1 MAGLS
6 QTSRKRW
13 LPIAAAAT
21 CSAVLAAL
29 LFSGVRLAA
38 RLQTASS
45 ALQLASSLS
54 SQPKFLRSE
63 LTLIQR
69 GLETRTYVGNS
80 LRALEAS
87 RVASNQAYA
96 RLAFAMRQAGPAS
109 GSDAAALYERALA
122 GWRPLDAGLAK
133 LASANNSGLYADS
146 ANGST
151 LTAAGAALKR
161 SVDELL
167 AAQTRATTALES
179 ELGALAAQLRETVV
193 HDGRSLRGLLLGG
206 AALASLLLAAM
217 LYFALRAG
225 RAAEAAAEA
234 ERQVGNLL
242 GTVREGL
249 FLITRDGRIGSAH
262 SDSLPALLHVPAP
275 AGQSFEELLR
285 PLVDDKTLLAATK
298 YLGLLHRDKV
308 NEELIESVNPLGQ
321 IEVSLPRPQAPPERR
336 FLSFSFRR
344 ARGAQDLV
352 FGAVADVTERVLLQR
367 ELEQLRTDQDSQAAL
382 LLQLLRAGPL
392 QLHSFLNNVDV
403 GVRRSNA
410 LLRSPGT
417 GAAELTQ
424 KLEGVFREM
433 HALKGEAAALG
444 LQSFV
449 QRTHQ
454 VEDLLDALRGRPELG
469 GDDFVP
475 AVVRLDELLD
485 HMQLVAS
492 MQDQLAHARAVPA
505 QVTDLPPERHG
516 DTAVLAPREAPL
528 PAPPPA
534 PAAAPDLGSALQRL
548 ATEMT
553 ATGERAVRIVCEG
566 LERVPPQ
573 YQAPVRDL
581 TIQLVRNAIVHG
593 IEPSA
598 TRAAAGKPP
607 TGTVRVRFNDAHE
620 HEYSLLVE
628 DDGQGLSPD
637 RIRERALERG
647 LLDAEQAAALDRS
660 GAYRLIF
667 RSGFSTAQEV
677 TEHAG
682 RGVGLDVVHATVRAC
697 GGRIGL
703 ATASGQ
709 YTRFKAVLP
718 RRAAL
723 DAAEP
728 TAA

>member
-1 MAGLS
+1 MAGLF
-6 QTSRKRW
+6 QNQRNRW
-13 LPIAAAAT
+13 LPIAAAAA
-21 CSAVLAAL
+21 CSAALAAL

-38 RLQTASS
+38 RLQTAST

-87 RVASNQAYA
+87 RAASNQAYG
-96 RLAFAMRQAGPAS
+96 RLALAMRQAGFAS
-109 GSDAAALYERALA
+109 ESDAAGLYERARA
-122 GWRPLDAGLAK
+122 DWRPLDAGLSR
-133 LASANNSGLYADS
+133 LATANRSGLYADS
-146 ANGST
+146 ASGST

-161 SVDELL
+161 TVDELL
-167 AAQTRATTALES
+167 AAQTHATTALES
-179 ELGALAAQLRETVV
+179 GLGALAAQLRETVV

-206 AALASLLLAAM
+206 AGLASLLLAAM

-249 FLITRDGRIGSAH
+249 FLITRDGRVGRAH

-275 AGQSFEELLR
+275 ADQSFEELLR
-285 PLVDDKTLLAATK
+285 PLVDEKTLLAASK

-321 IEVSLPRPQAPPERR
+321 IEVNLPRTQGPAERR

-344 ARGAQDLV
+344 ARGAHDLV
-352 FGAVADVTERVLLQR
+352 FGSVADVTERVLLQR

-382 LLQLLRAGPL
+382 LLQLLGAGPV
-392 QLHSFLNNVDV
+392 QLHSFLSNVDV

-417 GAAELTQ
+417 SPAELQ
-424 KLEGVFREM
+424 HKLAGVFREM

-454 VEDLLDALRGRPELG
+454 IEDLLDGLRPRTDLG

-475 AVVRLDELLD
+475 AVVKLDELVD

-492 MQDQLAHARAVPA
+492 MQDQLAHTRAAPPPVA
-505 QVTDLPPERHG
+505 ELPPERHG
-516 DTAVLAPREAPL
+516 DTAVLRPQEAPAV
-528 PAPPPA
+528 PADAPPPS
-534 PAAAPDLGSALQRL
+534 LELSLQRL
-548 ATEMT
+548 AAEIT
-553 ATGERAVRIVCEG
+553 ASGERSVRIVCEG
-566 LERVPPQ
+566 LDRVPEQ
-573 YQAPVRDL
+573 YQATVRDL
-581 TIQLVRNAIVHG
+581 TIQLVRNAVVHG
-593 IEPSA
+593 IEPRSA
-598 TRAAAGKPP
+598 RAAAGKPP
-607 TGTVRVRFNDAHE
+607 VGTV
-620 HEYSLLVE
+620 
-628 DDGQGLSPD
+628 
-637 RIRERALERG
+637 
-647 LLDAEQAAALDRS
+647 
-660 GAYRLIF
+660 
-667 RSGFSTAQEV
+667 
-677 TEHAG
+677 
-682 RGVGLDVVHATVRAC
+682 
-697 GGRIGL
+697 
-703 ATASGQ
+703 
-709 YTRFKAVLP
+709 
-718 RRAAL
+718 
-723 DAAEP
+723 
-728 TAA
+728 